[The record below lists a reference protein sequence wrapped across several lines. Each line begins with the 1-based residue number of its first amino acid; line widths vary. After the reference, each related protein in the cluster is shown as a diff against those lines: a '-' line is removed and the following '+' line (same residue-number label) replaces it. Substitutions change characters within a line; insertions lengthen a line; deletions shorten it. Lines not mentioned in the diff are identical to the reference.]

1 MKRRLKILLPILG
14 ALLAFAALLVGSE
27 EAVEHAREGLS
38 LCGRIIIPS
47 LFPFLMLST
56 LLSQLGLPRY
66 LGRLSAPLM
75 KLLFGVGGN
84 GTAAF
89 VLGITGGY
97 PIGASVVTE
106 MYRTGQVTRDEAQR
120 LLAFCNNSGPAFII
134 GAAGVGIFSSP
145 VIGLLLYA
153 VHICAA
159 VAVGVL
165 MSSGSH
171 ESGRRPGEVQAHFQA
186 SRFATAFSASVKSAA
201 STVISICSF
210 VVLFSV
216 LTGVLDALG
225 LFSAAAGSI
234 AVYGGLELGWVRSL
248 LAGLLEITSG
258 IGAMDGM
265 PATPSNLALAAFIL
279 GWGGLSVQC
288 QALAIIEGTG
298 LKSTRH
304 FAGRLLHGIISALL
318 ALFLFTALGF

>member
-1 MKRRLKILLPILG
+1 MKRLKTLLPLLG
-14 ALLAFAALLVGSE
+14 ALAAFEALLAGSS
-27 EAVEHAREGLS
+27 EAVEYAREGLS
-38 LCGRIIIPS
+38 LCGRVIIPS
-47 LFPFLMLST
+47 LFPFLTLSI

-84 GTAAF
+84 GAAAF
-89 VLGITGGY
+89 ALGITGGY
-97 PIGASVVTE
+97 PIGASVVAE
-106 MYRTGQVTRDEAQR
+106 MYRTGQVNRDEAQR

-145 VIGLLLYA
+145 VIGLLLY
-153 VHICAA
+153 VIHICAA

-165 MSSGSH
+165 MSAGPR
-171 ESGRRPGEVQAHFQA
+171 EDGLRSGRAQASFQV
-186 SRFATAFSASVKSAA
+186 SRFASAFSSSVKSAA
-201 STVISICSF
+201 GTVINICSF

-216 LTGVLDALG
+216 LMGILDALG
-225 LFSAAAGSI
+225 LFSSVAGSI
-234 AVYGGLELGWVRSL
+234 AVGLGLELGWVRSL

-258 IGAMDGM
+258 IGALEGM
-265 PATPSNLALAAFIL
+265 PATPQNLALAAFIL

-288 QALAIIEGTG
+288 QVLGIIEGTG
-298 LKSTRH
+298 LKNARH

-318 ALFLFTALGF
+318 ALFIFTALGF